1 MNYQERVYDLILDEA
16 TRTQKALGG
25 LAAVASLGLGGLAG
39 LQPRATAKEIK
50 PEERV
55 EKKAPKRV
63 GLPSVSKRAPVVT
76 DKGKEEISKEK
87 TASDVGHDDQP
98 FPRQAP
104 NPHRVEQLKKGMADR
119 REARLSKRLWKREAD
134 RAGGT
139 MKSGSRTDHKGVD
152 RAAILQLN
160 SKGKWDFHSWE

>member
-87 TASDVGHDDQP
+87 PTSMPLSTSTKEYLQARSQARRDRWKSQAGRWKNSTRGH
-98 FPRQAP
+98 
-104 NPHRVEQLKKGMADR
+104 GMR
-119 REARLSKRLWKREAD
+119 
-134 RAGGT
+134 
-139 MKSGSRTDHKGVD
+139 
-152 RAAILQLN
+152 
-160 SKGKWDFHSWE
+160 